1 MAGRK
6 ITQNPKRANSREKQT
21 CRWKLFNW
29 ETPKTNWTLHERK
42 REKEIFPLF
51 PLSQMI
57 VRGKRCPGKVRK
69 HSHILPLYSQRLLTT
84 MQIRVSE
91 PSPRLQLGFIYEENE
106 IPSPPFLN
114 KINPNQRLILTL
126 FSGFF
131 FSLANDM
138 NQSFLIYIEISNTFI
153 VYYYHI
159 PLFPWS
165 WTCVYN

>member
-1 MAGRK
+1 
-6 ITQNPKRANSREKQT
+6 
-21 CRWKLFNW
+21 
-29 ETPKTNWTLHERK
+29 
-42 REKEIFPLF
+42 
-51 PLSQMI
+51 
-57 VRGKRCPGKVRK
+57 
-69 HSHILPLYSQRLLTT
+69 

-114 KINPNQRLILTL
+114 KINPNQRLILPL

-165 WTCVYN
+165 